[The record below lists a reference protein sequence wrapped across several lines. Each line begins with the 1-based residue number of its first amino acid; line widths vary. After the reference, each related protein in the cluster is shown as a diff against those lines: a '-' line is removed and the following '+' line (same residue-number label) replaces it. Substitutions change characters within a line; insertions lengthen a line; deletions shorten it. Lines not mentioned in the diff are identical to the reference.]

1 VFRSNDTGDGASG
14 TEGRFLIAIFK
25 TGIGAIRQALRNRK
39 KKPNIQHHRQTDNLE
54 RCLEYRNEFF
64 TENRHKPA
72 SLPQAKSP

>member
-1 VFRSNDTGDGASG
+1 MVHREPRADFLF
-14 TEGRFLIAIFK
+14 RFLNPALAQFVRLS
-25 TGIGAIRQALRNRK
+25 GIERGKL
-39 KKPNIQHHRQTDNLE
+39 NIQHHRQTDNLG